1 MYQTNLDLRQLENL
15 WECVDAVGV
24 GGESVQT
31 LAAEDGG
38 GHRPQPVAAQVQL
51 LQLLQ
56 PCQFT
61 AGRGRYGYI
70 TTLPLQTLFLGATF
84 IKLISPVSASRF
96 WSEAQNLAWIIMSCV
111 CRIRTTH
118 QSKGM

>member
-1 MYQTNLDLRQLENL
+1 MHQTNLDLWQLENL
-15 WECVDAVGV
+15 WECVYAVGV

-61 AGRGRYGYI
+61 AGKGDTVISERCHCRLYFWEPH
-70 TTLPLQTLFLGATF
+70 LSNSSLLCLQADSGAR
-84 IKLISPVSASRF
+84 L
-96 WSEAQNLAWIIMSCV
+96 
-111 CRIRTTH
+111 RI
-118 QSKGM
+118 